1 MRKNMMNGSDSK
13 TRVFRFLW
21 GIIPWL
27 MVVLILAF
35 LWIMWDRIKEKNA
48 RLAEAKKSAMKKEVE
63 PVRVITLTLKPRRLK
78 DKINLPAEVE
88 PYEDLWV
95 KAEVRG
101 QVVKILVEEGQTIQ
115 KGQILIQLDDRDYRT
130 RLARIEASYKLT
142 KLEYDRIATLAK
154 RKVVAAAK
162 LDEIEAQLKDVTA
175 RLSEAQLA
183 LSRTKITAPIGG
195 RLNEIKAKLGN
206 FIDVGDLVA
215 QILQFDKVKVTVG
228 VPESDV
234 AAFFDLEEAEVI
246 IEALEKRRVKGKK
259 VFLSRQPKTLAHL
272 YDLELM
278 VPNPDGR
285 ILPGMFAR
293 VELVKRVF
301 NRALAVPL
309 YAVIT
314 QGDER
319 FVFIEK
325 DGRAERRNIEL
336 GMLVGWEVR
345 VTSGLAPGERVIVVG
360 HRFLDSGQRV
370 EVIRNVSNAQEI
382 IQL

>member
-1 MRKNMMNGSDSK
+1 MNRSDSK
-13 TRVFRFLW
+13 TRILRFLW

-27 MVVLILAF
+27 MVALILVF
-35 LWIMWDRIKEKNA
+35 IVIMGGWIKEKKV
-48 RLAEAKKSAMKKEVE
+48 RLAEAKKAAMKKEV
-63 PVRVITLTLKPRRLK
+63 PAVKVITLTLKTRHLK
-78 DKINLPAEVE
+78 DKINLPAEVAA
-88 PYEDLWV
+88 YEDLWV

-101 QVVKILVEEGQTIQ
+101 QVVKILVDEGQTVK
-115 KGQILIQLDDRDYRT
+115 KGQIFIQLDDRDYRT
-130 RLARIEASYKLT
+130 RLARIEANYKLT
-142 KLEYDRIATLAK
+142 KLDYDRIAALAK
-154 RKVVAAAK
+154 KKVVGAAK

-175 RLSEAQLA
+175 QLSEAQLA

-206 FIDVGDLVA
+206 FIDVGDPVA

-234 AAFFDLEEAEVI
+234 AAIFDLEEAEVI
-246 IEALEKRRVKGKK
+246 IEALQKLRVKGRKI
-259 VFLSRQPKTLAHL
+259 FLSRQPRTLARL

-325 DGRAERRNIEL
+325 DGRARRRNIEL
-336 GMLVGWEVR
+336 GILVDWQVQ
-345 VTSGLAPGERVIVVG
+345 VTSGLKAGERVIVVG
-360 HRFLDSGQRV
+360 HRFLDSGQPV
-370 EVIRNVSNAQEI
+370 EVIKNVSDSREI
-382 IQL
+382 L

>member
-1 MRKNMMNGSDSK
+1 MNRSDSK
-13 TRVFRFLW
+13 TRILRFLW

-27 MVVLILAF
+27 MVVLILVF
-35 LWIMWDRIKEKNA
+35 LLIMWGRIKEKYA
-48 RLAEAKKSAMKKEVE
+48 SLAEAKKAAMKKEVE

-101 QVVKILVEEGQTIQ
+101 QVVKILVEEGSVVE

-142 KLEYDRIATLAK
+142 KMDYDRVAALAK
-154 RKVVAAAK
+154 KKVVAAAK

-175 RLSEAQLA
+175 QLGEAQLA
-183 LSRTKITAPIGG
+183 LSRTEITAPIGG
-195 RLNEIKAKLGN
+195 RLNEITAKLGN
-206 FIDVGDLVA
+206 FIDVGDPVA
-215 QILQFDKVKVTVG
+215 QILQLDRVKVTVG

-234 AAFFDLEEAEVI
+234 AAIFDLEEAEVI

-259 VFLSRQPKTLAHL
+259 VFLSRQPRTLARL

-293 VELVKRVF
+293 VELVKRFF
-301 NRALAVPL
+301 NQALAVPL

-319 FVFIEK
+319 FVFIEE
-325 DGRAERRNIEL
+325 DGRARRRNIEL
-336 GMLVGWEVR
+336 GMLVGWEVQ
-345 VTSGLAPGERVIVVG
+345 VTSGLAAGERVIVVG
-360 HRFLDSGQRV
+360 HRFLDSGQPV
-370 EVIRNVSNAQEI
+370 EVIENVNNAQEI
-382 IQL
+382 L